1 MPPKVLQACPKQNTQ
16 YYNYITMRKLSIST
30 RGYIALCMIL
40 MGNVAMGQRPR
51 EVPAPNA
58 PIDFTD
64 LNNILLYI
72 GGPLLF
78 VIGFILYRRYKKQE
92 KEKSQK

>member
-1 MPPKVLQACPKQNTQ
+1 MVF
-16 YYNYITMRKLSIST
+16 
-30 RGYIALCMIL
+30 
-40 MGNVAMGQRPR
+40 MGNMAMGQRPR

-64 LNNILLYI
+64 FNNILLYI